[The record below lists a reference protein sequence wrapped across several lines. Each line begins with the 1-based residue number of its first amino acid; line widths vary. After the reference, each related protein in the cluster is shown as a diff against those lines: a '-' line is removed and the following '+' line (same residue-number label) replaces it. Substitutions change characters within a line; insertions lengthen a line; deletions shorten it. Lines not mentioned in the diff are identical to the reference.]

1 MSLSLCL
8 RSELQTWL
16 IYHLCLFIICCW
28 GVSGGQ
34 KASLWESRRE
44 AKALRPEASGAG
56 CSSMSHPIH
65 GVDEREEEEE
75 EKQQQQQQKELFL
88 ERRGE
93 REKDS
98 APATLGT
105 QSVHSKTFNIKK
117 NAVCFLT

>member
-1 MSLSLCL
+1 MSICQGDPREEPKRTSMSLSLCL

-16 IYHLCLFIICCW
+16 IYPLCLFIICYW

-44 AKALRPEASGAG
+44 AKALRPEACGAG
-56 CSSMSHPIH
+56 CSSTSHPIH
-65 GVDEREEEEE
+65 GVDEREEEE
-75 EKQQQQQQKELFL
+75 KQQQQQKELFL

-105 QSVHSKTFNIKK
+105 KSV
-117 NAVCFLT
+117 